1 MVRRCYLEPARYTIH
16 SKLFG
21 LSIEEMGGC
30 IDSRETGSMMIAAT
44 CVQTHGYS

>member
-30 IDSRETGSMMIAAT
+30 IDSRETALMMIAAI